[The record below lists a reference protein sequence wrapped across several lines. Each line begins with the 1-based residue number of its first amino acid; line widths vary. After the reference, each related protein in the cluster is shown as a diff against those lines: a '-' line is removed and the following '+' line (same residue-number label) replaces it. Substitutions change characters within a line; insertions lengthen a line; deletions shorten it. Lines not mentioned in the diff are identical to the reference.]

1 MDTQQHIPPIMH
13 RTFSFFLFPFF
24 LLLLLLPSCGRQGG
38 TAQAP
43 APAGD
48 TVPLRY
54 ATGFDIVRHGHF
66 RELLVYNPWQPGAV
80 LARYYLA
87 GDDTTRVPAD
97 GTRLRTPLRHVALTS
112 VTHVE
117 FMRLAGVLDRVDGL
131 CSPRLAYNATLR
143 SRAEAGDLADLGD
156 SFALN
161 VERALALRPQAVMA
175 SAYNQ
180 TDAHL
185 ARLSQAGIPVVYS
198 TEWMEKSLPGRA
210 EWVKFVAALYDR
222 EELADSLFD
231 RVADEYERLA
241 ALARQAETRPRVMA
255 GSDFRGTWYMPGGDS
270 FMAHLFADAG
280 ADYFYADDP
289 STGSLPLN
297 METVLAHFAQA
308 DVWLNCGY
316 TSMEQLLKANPKYA
330 LFRPVHT
337 GRVYHFNRRT
347 LPGGANDFWESAVAR
362 PDLLLADVIATLH
375 PGLLPGHEPVYTGQ
389 LPPAP

>member
-1 MDTQQHIPPIMH
+1 MH

-24 LLLLLLPSCGRQGG
+24 FLLLLLPACGGRPSARQ
-38 TAQAP
+38 AHV
-43 APAGD
+43 PAGD
-48 TVPLRY
+48 TVSLRY

-66 RELLVYNPWQPGAV
+66 TELLVHNPWQSGAV
-80 LARYYLA
+80 LARYYLVT
-87 GDDTTRVPAD
+87 DDTAHVPTD
-97 GTRLRTPLRHVALTS
+97 GTRLRVPLRHVALTS
-112 VTHVE
+112 VTHVS
-117 FMRLAGVLDRVDGL
+117 FMEQLGVLDRVVGL
-131 CSPRLAYNATLR
+131 CSPHLTYNATLR
-143 SRAEAGDLADLGD
+143 ARAEAGGISDLGD
-156 SFALN
+156 AFNLN

-180 TDAHL
+180 ADAHL
-185 ARLSQAGIPVVYS
+185 TRLSQAGVPVVYS
-198 TEWMEKSLPGRA
+198 TEWMEKSLLGRA
-210 EWVKFVAALYDR
+210 EWIKFTAALYGC
-222 EELADSLFD
+222 EQAADSAFA

-241 ALARQAETRPRVMA
+241 ALARQAGTRPRVMA

-316 TSMEQLLKANPKYA
+316 TSMEQLLEANGKYA
-330 LFRPVHT
+330 LFRPVQT

-375 PGLLPGHEPVYTGQ
+375 PDLLPGHEPVYTGQ

>member
-13 RTFSFFLFPFF
+13 RTFPFFLFPFF

-80 LARYYLA
+80 LARYYLVA
-87 GDDTTRVPAD
+87 DDTTHVPPD
-97 GTRLRTPLRHVALTS
+97 G
-112 VTHVE
+112 
-117 FMRLAGVLDRVDGL
+117 
-131 CSPRLAYNATLR
+131 NATLR

-316 TSMEQLLKANPKYA
+316 TSMEQLLQANPKYA